1 MLSLNFAVV
10 HQTWQ
15 RASFLKA
22 CSLLLIMW
30 DGLIKDAASPCK
42 PCLAH
47 AGSACWQP
55 DFSGGQF
62 SVSTDN
68 KGEVT
73 ELSSPGYPWQTQQK
87 WPTGCSL
94 ESWGLRWGSERSR
107 RQMGILGDREGGW
120 ALGTGEGRCPLWQVP
135 KSIHII
141 VILFWIR
148 ILNFQS
154 QRVWGKA
161 HFRGRGM
168 GHCLHQAAQR

>member
-1 MLSLNFAVV
+1 MQPLPANLVLLTLDQPAGSKTSQVG
-10 HQTWQ
+10 
-15 RASFLKA
+15 SFLWAQTAKEK
-22 CSLLLIMW
+22 LLSWLLQVIHGRPSRNGPGVPEAHRPQPGEL
-30 DGLIKDAASPCK
+30 GLM
-42 PCLAH
+42 
-47 AGSACWQP
+47 AGS
-55 DFSGGQF
+55 
-62 SVSTDN
+62 
-68 KGEVT
+68 K
-73 ELSSPGYPWQTQQK
+73 
-87 WPTGCSL
+87 
-94 ESWGLRWGSERSR
+94 RSR
-107 RQMGILGDREGGW
+107 RQMGILGGQEGGW

>member
-1 MLSLNFAVV
+1 MQPLPANLVLLTLDQPAGSQTSLVG
-10 HQTWQ
+10 
-15 RASFLKA
+15 SFLWAQTAKEK
-22 CSLLLIMW
+22 LLNWLLQVIHGRPSRNGPGVPEAHRLQPGELGLTVGEREEPRA
-30 DGLIKDAASPCK
+30 DGD
-42 PCLAH
+42 
-47 AGSACWQP
+47 
-55 DFSGGQF
+55 
-62 SVSTDN
+62 
-68 KGEVT
+68 
-73 ELSSPGYPWQTQQK
+73 
-87 WPTGCSL
+87 
-94 ESWGLRWGSERSR
+94 SWGPG
-107 RQMGILGDREGGW
+107 GGW